1 MLQITPLNNT
11 IEFKL
16 QVENASIKDTSTR
29 LIIELKDDNLIV
41 PLSIDEYGNCKGI
54 IPLNENWDGK
64 KGNIKIEVIT
74 EGNYFKPFEKNV
86 IFEGLNTEPKATIN
100 EVTLKSSPLSTLKVN
115 PFIAIMEEHQNKISD
130 RKNINSI
137 KAVLKKEKE
146 KKEKDIKILNE
157 MKSFFSTPKPQ
168 KLKIEREIIK
178 EATNF
183 FKSK

>member
-41 PLSIDEYGNCKGI
+41 PLSIDKYGNCKGI

-74 EGNYFKPFEKNV
+74 EGNYFQPFEKNV
-86 IFEGLNTEPKATIN
+86 IFEGLNTKPKATIN
-100 EVTLKSSPLSTLKVN
+100 EVTFKNHPLTTLKVN
-115 PFIAIMEEHQNKISD
+115 PFVALMEKHQNKISN
-130 RKNINSI
+130 R
-137 KAVLKKEKE
+137 KKEKE
-146 KKEKDIKILNE
+146 LKSVLKEEKEKNKQDVKILNE
-157 MKSFFSTPKPQ
+157 MKLFFSTPKPP
-168 KLKIEREIIK
+168 KPKIERDIIK
-178 EATNF
+178 EANNF